1 MQNILKIMDRDEKD
15 TSYKSKGMTRMGV
28 YVLKYVRQY
37 VEQHEIPPTHKE
49 IFNNLKTPGFG
60 NSPSALS
67 HAVNKLIASGKI
79 EKRGATRNLWPV
91 ELSYGTNII

>member
-1 MQNILKIMDRDEKD
+1 MQNIIKIMDREDKE

-28 YVLKYVRQY
+28 YVLKYIKHY
-37 VEQHEIPPTHKE
+37 VEQHELPPTHKE
-49 IFNNLKTPGFG
+49 IFNNLKTHGFG

-67 HAVNKLIASGKI
+67 HAVKKLIASGKI

-91 ELSYGTNII
+91 ENKEQ

>member
-1 MQNILKIMDRDEKD
+1 MQNIIKIMDRDEKD

-28 YVLKYVRQY
+28 YVLKYVRHY
-37 VEQHEIPPTHKE
+37 VEQHEMPPTHKE
-49 IFNNLKTPGFG
+49 IFNNLKTHGFG

-79 EKRGATRNLWPV
+79 EKRGATRNLWPI
-91 ELSYGTNII
+91 ENKE